1 MLLAYNTNGLAHHDP
16 AEAIALLADLGYRGV
31 GLTLDHGLLNPWLAP
46 GALRESKAAIRELLD
61 RYGMRSVVETGAR
74 FLLDPRRK
82 HEPTLMSPDPA
93 ERRRRIEFLCRAIDT
108 ARDLACDCVSIWSGT
123 LREALDEDAAF
134 QRLIEGLA
142 EVCDYARQHG
152 VLIGFEPEPG
162 MFVDRL
168 AQFEKLL
175 GRFDS
180 PALRLTIDIG
190 HLHCQGEMPIADQIR
205 RWADRLVNVH
215 IEDMRAG
222 VHEHLMFGEGE
233 VDFPPV
239 LAALAESGYAGLV
252 QVELS
257 RHSHMGPQAA
267 RQALE
272 FLAPL
277 MPADATTQ
285 KQPGG

>member
-1 MLLAYNTNGLAHHDP
+1 MACSIPGLR
-16 AEAIALLADLGYRGV
+16 ERV
-31 GLTLDHGLLNPWLAP
+31 V
-46 GALRESKAAIRELLD
+46 ESKAAIRGLLD
-61 RYGMRSVVETGAR
+61 RCGMRSVVETGAR

-108 ARDLACDCVSIWSGT
+108 GAIWRAIAFRSGRARS
-123 LREALDEDAAF
+123 REALDEDAAF

-168 AQFEKLL
+168 VQFEKLL

-180 PALRLTIDIG
+180 PAPPLDDRHRPSALPG
-190 HLHCQGEMPIADQIR
+190 RIANR
-205 RWADRLVNVH
+205 RADSPLV
-215 IEDMRAG
+215 RSARQRAYRRYCAG

-233 VDFPPV
+233 IDFPPV
-239 LAALAESGYAGLV
+239 LAALAESDYAGLV
-252 QVELS
+252 QVEAQS
-257 RHSHMGPQAA
+257 AQPHGAA
-267 RQALE
+267 GSASGRWSSGA
-272 FLAPL
+272 
-277 MPADATTQ
+277 ADA
-285 KQPGG
+285 PGRDDKKTARG